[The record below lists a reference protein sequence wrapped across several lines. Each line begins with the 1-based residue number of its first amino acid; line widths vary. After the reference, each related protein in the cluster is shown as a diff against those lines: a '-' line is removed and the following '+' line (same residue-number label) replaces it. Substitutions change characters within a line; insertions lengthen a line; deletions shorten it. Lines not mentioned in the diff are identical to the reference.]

1 MSDGTLRLIR
11 LLWALQEAGGLLL
24 LEEPE
29 QSLNDAI
36 VAHIPLLIDRVLRDR
51 KRRTSSRQVIISTH
65 SDTLLQNVDRASQS
79 LIIEPGENGSTVRE
93 PNESELE
100 QIQHGL
106 TPAEVLLPKTRPQG
120 VQQMGLWV

>member
-1 MSDGTLRLIR
+1 M
-11 LLWALQEAGGLLL
+11 
-24 LEEPE
+24 EEPE